1 MYFMHRSGKIQQ
13 SAEIKNYSEYKFILK
28 KNDG

>member
-1 MYFMHRSGKIQQ
+1 MHRISKIQQ
-13 SAEIKNYSEYKFILK
+13 SVGIKNYSEYKFILK